1 MGVLIK
7 MEKQQLEKYIEEYGR
22 DIYLFCK
29 RLTGNKSTADDLYQ
43 ETFLKL
49 WELDN
54 VNDAENPKSYL
65 LGIAAN
71 LWKNQYRP
79 QCSGMANIHL
89 SRPSISW
96 HTFFLSDSR

>member
-49 WELDN
+49 WNWIMSMMRRTRKAICLVLRQICGKISTASRCGEKEL
-54 VNDAENPKSYL
+54 
-65 LGIAAN
+65 
-71 LWKNQYRP
+71 
-79 QCSGMANIHL
+79 
-89 SRPSISW
+89 
-96 HTFFLSDSR
+96 